1 MGVIGGETPF
11 LSNGSSMNETVEPVE
26 RAQMGLPP
34 SATARSEAM
43 PVRRGQQL
51 RSTFSDQRPGGDNEK
66 RIQKISDTV
75 GGKRISLLGIPID
88 ALTEKEV
95 VDRIIFNWR
104 RGRGGWVVTPNLDHL
119 RILCR
124 RPDLKHT
131 IAEAA
136 TLLLA
141 DGMPLVWASRLQ
153 GTPLPARVAGSELI
167 LSLTAAAAQAGASI
181 FFLGGSPGAGDRTA
195 ALLATAYPGLKI
207 AGVLAPPM
215 GFELDPQKVAAIR
228 DQIVAANPAVVYSC
242 FGFPKQEWVIQQ
254 LREHLP
260 GSWFLGLGGSLSMIS
275 GEFWRAPRWM
285 RSTGLEWLCRLAQEP
300 HRLFKR
306 YIIQDAPFVWRLF
319 ASALWHRWFPSRPG
333 AGGPPGAIPLRIPS
347 RTIGVVSSNGRTHA
361 TDEETR
367 ERILSR
373 YSSSAIVRRW
383 HRARARLEQFAWT
396 EFLGWGRAIKRTIDI
411 VGALF
416 LLILS
421 LPLLVGFAVLVK
433 VTSPGPVFFT
443 QTRVGKRGRL
453 FRMYKFRSMHV
464 NAEERMA
471 ELLTSNEVAGGVIF
485 KIKNDPRR
493 TPIGSFMRTWS
504 IDELPQ
510 LWNVLFGDMSL
521 VGPRPPLPSEVQ
533 QYTLAQRQRLEAL
546 PGLTCTWQVS
556 GRCDIPFEKQVELDV
571 EYIESQS
578 ISLDVKLLFQTVSA
592 VFQRRGAY

>member
-1 MGVIGGETPF
+1 MRVIGWKTPIW
-11 LSNGSSMNETVEPVE
+11 SHGSSMSEAVELVE
-26 RAQMGLPP
+26 EVQMGLLP

-43 PVRRGQQL
+43 PVRRGRQF
-51 RSTFSDQRPGGDNEK
+51 RSPFSDQRPAGDNDK
-66 RIQKISDTV
+66 RNQKTGNKVDA
-75 GGKRISLLGIPID
+75 KRISLLGIPID

-95 VDRIIFNWR
+95 VDRIISDWR

-124 RPDLKHT
+124 RPELKHT

-136 TLLLA
+136 TLLIA
-141 DGMPLVWASRLQ
+141 DGMPLVWAARLQ
-153 GTPLPARVAGSELI
+153 GTPLPGRVAGSELI
-167 LSLTAAAAQAGASI
+167 LSLTAAAAKAGASI
-181 FFLGGSPGAGDRTA
+181 FFLGGNPGAGERA
-195 ALLATAYPGLKI
+195 AELLASAYPGLRI

-215 GFELDPQKVAAIR
+215 GFEQDSEKVAAIR
-228 DQIVAANPAVVYSC
+228 DQIVAANPALVFSC

-275 GEFWRAPRWM
+275 GEFKRAPRWM

-300 HRLFKR
+300 QRLFKR
-306 YIIQDAPFVWRLF
+306 YIIQDAPFAWRLL
-319 ASALWHRWFPSRPG
+319 AGSVWQRWFPAQAKAASPIAISPRIRPQEIES
-333 AGGPPGAIPLRIPS
+333 A
-347 RTIGVVSSNGRTHA
+347 SSNGTTHP
-361 TDEETR
+361 TDDETR

-373 YSSSAIVRRW
+373 YSSSTIVRRW
-383 HRARARLEQFAWT
+383 QRARARLEQFAWT
-396 EFLGWGRAIKRTIDI
+396 EFLGWGRAIKRMIDV

-421 LPLLVGFAVLVK
+421 LPVLLLFAVLVK
-433 VTSPGPVFFT
+433 ATSPGPVFFS

-471 ELLTSNEVAGGVIF
+471 ELLASNEVTGGVIF

-510 LWNVLFGDMSL
+510 LWNVLVGDMSL

-533 QYTLAQRQRLEAL
+533 QYTVAQRLRLEAL
-546 PGLTCTWQVS
+546 PGITCTWQVS
-556 GRCDIPFEKQVELDV
+556 GRCEIPFEKQVELDV

-592 VFQRRGAY
+592 VFLRRGAY

>member
-11 LSNGSSMNETVEPVE
+11 SSNGSAMNEAVELVE
-26 RAQMGLPP
+26 RTQVGLLP
-34 SATARSEAM
+34 SATPRSEAM
-43 PVRRGQQL
+43 PVRRGRQL
-51 RSTFSDQRPGGDNEK
+51 RSTLSEQRPAGDNEK
-66 RIQKISDTV
+66 RNQKISNSV
-75 GGKRISLLGIPID
+75 VAKRISLLGIPID

-95 VDRIIFNWR
+95 VDRIMSDWR

-119 RILCR
+119 RILR
-124 RPDLKHT
+124 QRPELRHT

-153 GTPLPARVAGSELI
+153 GTPLPSRVAGSELI
-167 LSLTAAAAQAGASI
+167 FSLTAAAAKAGASI
-181 FFLGGSPGAGDRTA
+181 FFLGGNPGAGERAA
-195 ALLATAYPGLKI
+195 ALLAATYPGLKI

-215 GFELDPQKVAAIR
+215 GFERDSETVAAIR
-228 DQIVAANPAVVYSC
+228 DQIVAVNPALVYSC

-254 LREHLP
+254 LRERLP
-260 GSWFLGLGGSLSMIS
+260 GSWFLGLGGSLSMVS
-275 GEFWRAPRWM
+275 GEFRRAPGWM

-300 HRLFKR
+300 QRLFKR
-306 YIIQDAPFVWRLF
+306 YIIQDAPFAWRLF
-319 ASALWHRWFPSRPG
+319 ASAIWHRWSPPLPKADS
-333 AGGPPGAIPLRIPS
+333 AGTVPLGIPPRAIRS
-347 RTIGVVSSNGRTHA
+347 VSSNSRENR
-361 TDEETR
+361 TDEKTR

-373 YSSSAIVRRW
+373 YSSSGITRGW
-383 HRARARLEQFAWT
+383 HRMRARLAQFAWT

-411 VGALF
+411 LGALF

-421 LPLLVGFAVLVK
+421 LPLLLLFAVLVK
-433 VTSPGPVFFT
+433 VTSPGPVFFS

-453 FRMYKFRSMHV
+453 FRMYKFRSMHE
-464 NAEERMA
+464 NAEQRMA
-471 ELLTSNEVAGGVIF
+471 ELLASNEVTGGVIF

-493 TPIGSFMRTWS
+493 TSIGSFMRTWS

-510 LWNVLFGDMSL
+510 LWNVLVGDMSL

-533 QYTLAQRQRLEAL
+533 QYTLSQRQRLDAL

-578 ISLDVKLLFQTVSA
+578 ISLDVKLLLQTVSA

>member
-1 MGVIGGETPF
+1 
-11 LSNGSSMNETVEPVE
+11 MNETVELVE
-26 RAQMGLPP
+26 RTQMDLLP
-34 SATARSEAM
+34 SAITRSEAM
-43 PVRRGQQL
+43 PVRRGRQL
-51 RSTFSDQRPGGDNEK
+51 RSTFSDQRPAGDNEK
-66 RIQKISDTV
+66 RNQTTSDTV

-95 VDRIIFNWR
+95 VDRIIFSWR

-124 RPDLKHT
+124 RPELKET

-136 TLLLA
+136 TLLIA

-153 GTPLPARVAGSELI
+153 GTPLPGRVAGSELI
-167 LSLTAAAAQAGASI
+167 LSLTAAAAKAGASI
-181 FFLGGSPGAGDRTA
+181 FLLGGNPGAGERTA
-195 ALLATAYPGLKI
+195 ALLASAHPGLKI

-215 GFELDPQKVAAIR
+215 GFERDAEKVAAIR
-228 DQIVAANPAVVYSC
+228 DQIIAANPALVYSC
-242 FGFPKQEWVIQQ
+242 FGFPKQEWVIEQ

-260 GSWFLGLGGSLSMIS
+260 GAWFLGLGGSLSMIS
-275 GEFWRAPRWM
+275 GEFKRAPRWM
-285 RSTGLEWLCRLAQEP
+285 RSTGLEWLCRLGQEP

-306 YIIQDAPFVWRLF
+306 YIIQDAPFAWRLF
-319 ASALWHRWFPSRPG
+319 AGALLHRWFPPQPKAASPLAISPR
-333 AGGPPGAIPLRIPS
+333 IPLRAIEAAS
-347 RTIGVVSSNGRTHA
+347 TNARTHT
-361 TDEETR
+361 TDDETR

-373 YSSSAIVRRW
+373 YSSSIIVRRW
-383 HRARARLEQFAWT
+383 HQVRARLEQFAWT
-396 EFLGWGRAIKRTIDI
+396 EFLVWGRAIKRTIDI
-411 VGALF
+411 VGALS
-416 LLILS
+416 LLILA
-421 LPLLVGFAVLVK
+421 LPLLLLFAVLVK

-453 FRMYKFRSMHV
+453 FRMYKFRSMDE
-464 NAEERMA
+464 NAEQRMA
-471 ELLTSNEVAGGVIF
+471 ELLPSNEVAGGVIF
-485 KIKNDPRR
+485 KMKNDPRR

-510 LWNVLFGDMSL
+510 LWNVLLGDMSL

-533 QYTLAQRQRLEAL
+533 QYTLAQRQRLDAV

-556 GRCDIPFEKQVELDV
+556 GRCEIPFEKQVELDV

-592 VFQRRGAY
+592 IFQRRGAY

>member
-1 MGVIGGETPF
+1 MRVIGWETPF
-11 LSNGSSMNETVEPVE
+11 WSDGSSMNEAVELVE
-26 RAQMGLPP
+26 GAQMGLLP

-43 PVRRGQQL
+43 PVRRRRQL
-51 RSTFSDQRPGGDNEK
+51 RLPFSDQRPAGDNDK
-66 RIQKISDTV
+66 RNQKTSNKVDA
-75 GGKRISLLGIPID
+75 KRISLLGIPID

-95 VDRIIFNWR
+95 VDRIISDWR

-119 RILCR
+119 RVLCR
-124 RPDLKHT
+124 RPELKHT

-136 TLLLA
+136 TLLVA

-153 GTPLPARVAGSELI
+153 GTPLPERVAGSELI
-167 LSLTAAAAQAGASI
+167 LSLTAAAAKAGASI
-181 FFLGGSPGAGDRTA
+181 FFLGGNPGAGERA
-195 ALLATAYPGLKI
+195 AELLARAYPGLQI

-215 GFELDPQKVAAIR
+215 GFEQDSEKVAAIR
-228 DQIVAANPAVVYSC
+228 DQIVEANPALVCSC

-275 GEFWRAPRWM
+275 GEFKRAPRWM
-285 RSTGLEWLCRLAQEP
+285 RITGLEWICRLVQEP
-300 HRLFKR
+300 QRLFKR
-306 YIIQDAPFVWRLF
+306 YIIQDAPFAWRLL
-319 ASALWHRWFPSRPG
+319 ARSVWHRWFPPQPEAGSPG
-333 AGGPPGAIPLRIPS
+333 AVSLRIPP
-347 RTIGVVSSNGRTHA
+347 RVIRVVPANRGTHT

-367 ERILSR
+367 ERILSL
-373 YSSSAIVRRW
+373 YSSSSIVRSW
-383 HRARARLEQFAWT
+383 QRARARLEQFAWT
-396 EFLGWGRAIKRTIDI
+396 EFLGWGQAIKRTIDV

-421 LPLLVGFAVLVK
+421 LPVQVLFAVLVK
-433 VTSPGPVFFT
+433 ATSPGPVFFT
-443 QTRVGKRGRL
+443 QTRVGKGGRL

-464 NAEERMA
+464 NAEKRMA
-471 ELLTSNEVAGGVIF
+471 ELLAGNEVAGGVIF
-485 KIKNDPRR
+485 KIRNDPRR
-493 TPIGSFMRTWS
+493 TPVGSFMRTWS

-510 LWNVLFGDMSL
+510 LWNVLLGDMSL

-533 QYTLAQRQRLEAL
+533 QYTLAQRHRLEAL

-556 GRCDIPFEKQVELDV
+556 GRCEIPFEKQVELDV

>member
-1 MGVIGGETPF
+1 
-11 LSNGSSMNETVEPVE
+11 MNEAAERVE
-26 RAQMGLPP
+26 RTQMGLLP
-34 SATARSEAM
+34 SATSRAEAM
-43 PVRRGQQL
+43 PVRRGRQL
-51 RSTFSDQRPGGDNEK
+51 RSTFSDQRPAGDNEK
-66 RIQKISDTV
+66 RNQKISDTV

-95 VDRIIFNWR
+95 VDRIIFDWR

-119 RILCR
+119 RVLCR
-124 RPDLKHT
+124 RPELKHT

-136 TLLLA
+136 TLLLP
-141 DGMPLVWASRLQ
+141 DGMPLVWASRIQ
-153 GTPLPARVAGSELI
+153 RTPLPGRVAGSDLI
-167 LSLTAAAAQAGASI
+167 LSLTAAAAKAGASI
-181 FFLGGSPGAGDRTA
+181 FFLGGNPGAGERAA
-195 ALLATAYPGLKI
+195 ALLANANPGLKI

-215 GFELDPQKVAAIR
+215 GFELDPEKLAAIR
-228 DQIVAANPAVVYSC
+228 EQIVAANPALVYSC
-242 FGFPKQEWVIQQ
+242 FGFPKQESVIQQ

-260 GSWFLGLGGSLSMIS
+260 GSWFLGLGGSFSMIS
-275 GEFWRAPRWM
+275 GEFRRAPQWM
-285 RSTGLEWLCRLAQEP
+285 RSTGLEWLCRLIQEP

-306 YIIQDAPFVWRLF
+306 YVIQDVPFVWRLL
-319 ASALWHRWFPSRPG
+319 ASSLCHRWFPAHST
-333 AGGPPGAIPLRIPS
+333 AGGPGAVALRIPP
-347 RTIGVVSSNGRTHA
+347 RAIETVSTNGRTHT
-361 TDEETR
+361 TDDVTR

-373 YSSSAIVRRW
+373 YSSSTIVRRW

-396 EFLGWGRAIKRTIDI
+396 EFLGWGRAIKRTLDI
-411 VGALF
+411 VGSLF
-416 LLILS
+416 LLILA
-421 LPLLVGFAVLVK
+421 LPLLLLFAALVK

-453 FRMYKFRSMHV
+453 FRMYKFRSMHD
-464 NAEERMA
+464 NAEQRVA
-471 ELLTSNEVAGGVIF
+471 ELLPSNEVTGGVIF

-510 LWNVLFGDMSL
+510 LWNVLLGDMSL

-533 QYTLAQRQRLEAL
+533 QYTLAQRQRLEAV

-556 GRCDIPFEKQVELDV
+556 GRCEIPFEKQVELDV

-578 ISLDVKLLFQTVSA
+578 ISLDIKLLFQTVSA